1 MATYTPDSLRNL
13 FQSSFNLAQW
23 YGFLQHFLNASELKE
38 RPERIIEN
46 TSDEGYYLGNIDT
59 TDSYHIGLFQY
70 NITKG
75 SVANKR
81 VGLRNL
87 VKSFIN
93 PTWGEFDAAL
103 VVFDSGDHWRLSFI
117 CDIKGEA
124 TSPKRYTYVFGSD
137 DLLYRTPIERFNF
150 LKKKGISFENL
161 KTAFSV
167 EALSDEFFDKYREQY
182 ADFIQYVTGKR
193 FVKVGSKWEEKVLD
207 EPNAALM
214 QAFDHD
220 EKKIRYYVKKMMGRI
235 TFLHF
240 LQRKGWMCGDL
251 NYMQNMFENSPYKN
265 DYLDSVLEPLF
276 FGILNTKPAER
287 ETLFADYGWDKSQL
301 NEWKDIPY
309 LNGGLFE
316 RDEEDEPESR
326 FPADYFKRLF
336 QFFSEYN
343 FTIDENDPNDAEVGV
358 DPEMLGKIFENLLE
372 DNKDKGAFYT
382 PKEIVRYMCQ
392 ESLIAYL
399 ETNTSVAK
407 DKIRNFVIS
416 PEDGVA
422 DIPENKKPKLLT
434 ALEEV
439 KICDPAIGSGAFPMG
454 LLNELLHCREVLS
467 GEHYD
472 RAEIKKSIIQNNI
485 YGVDIEKGAV
495 DIARL
500 RFWLSIVVDEETPS
514 PLPNL
519 DYKIMQGNSLIE
531 SFMGVD
537 LSKLTYEKESKKDKG
552 EISLFD
558 DEKNCLQKTVTHMLS
573 SYYSCSD
580 HDRKLKLQQEIS
592 ETINKQLEAQ
602 AYNPEILKEL
612 RAINLAE
619 NNKFFLWHT
628 WFSDVFNRGD
638 GKDGFD
644 IVIGNPPYIKELG
657 NEKVFTPV
665 INSSF
670 GKKYHAGKM
679 DYWYYFLHKSI
690 ESISKS
696 GIISFI
702 TSRYWINSTGAKKII
717 KHVSEETSFLN
728 IVDIGKLKVFDNVVG
743 HHMISILTKDTSRD
757 TCKYFA
763 ISDDVKNIVKGIY
776 TNQRFI
782 KRDDLFIN
790 NEIVLENRIA
800 TNTTQILGDICNVA
814 QGVVEASDKIS
825 PKMYKKNPLP
835 NHHVGEG
842 IFVLSFDEYNELNL
856 STEEKNIMVTFED
869 DGCLSRY
876 CVNYGVTR
884 KLIYADAQNRQ
895 KIATD
900 INFSNLKKHLDNM
913 SDYITSTYKPYGLH
927 RARKYSDFT
936 QPKLIGPSMFVQ
948 PCYCYDDQNLFVG
961 MSYNIIT
968 PKDDTNLLLILG
980 IINSKYAQ
988 DWFHSNA
995 KHRGAGVD
1003 VGVDKLRTFPIASA
1017 TKFQQQQIIDL
1028 VNIILVKK
1036 KQDPQSNTSIEEN
1049 AIDAIVY
1056 DLYSLTDAEIKAIE
1070 QSI

>member
-13 FQSSFNLAQW
+13 FQSSFNLEQW
-23 YGFLQHFLNASELKE
+23 KGFLQHFFNATELKST
-38 RPERIIEN
+38 PERIIEN

-59 TDSYHIGLFQY
+59 TDSYRIGLFQY
-70 NITKG
+70 NIKKG

-161 KTAFSV
+161 NTAFSV
-167 EALSDEFFDKYREQY
+167 EALADEFFDKYREQY
-182 ADFIQYVTGKR
+182 ADFIQYITGKR
-193 FVKVGSKWEEKVLD
+193 FVKVGSKWEEKVLG

-214 QAFDHD
+214 QAFDHN
-220 EKKIRYYVKKMMGRI
+220 EKKIRDYVKKMMGRI

-251 NYMQNMFENSPYKN
+251 NYMQNMFENSAYKN

-287 ETLFADYGWDKSQL
+287 EALFTDYGWDKSLL

-316 RDEEDEPESR
+316 RDEEDEPESV
-326 FPADYFKRLF
+326 FPAEYFAKLF

-407 DKIRNFVIS
+407 DKIRQFVLS
-416 PEDGVA
+416 PEEG
-422 DIPENKKPKLLT
+422 ISGISEKWKGTLMK

-467 GEHYD
+467 GEHYN

-537 LSKLTYEKESKKDKG
+537 LSKLTYEKEYKKDKG

-558 DEKNCLQKTVTHMLS
+558 DEKNRLQKTVSHLLS

-580 HDRKLKLQQEIS
+580 HDRKVKLQQEIS
-592 ETINKQLEAQ
+592 DTINKQLEAQ
-602 AYNPEILKEL
+602 AYNPSILAKLKE
-612 RAINLAE
+612 INLTE

-628 WFSDVFNRGD
+628 WFSDVFTRD
-638 GKDGFD
+638 DREGFD
-644 IVIGNPPYIKELG
+644 IVIGNPPYISSKTQLSNYILAEQRNSLVASGKYSCLYQKWDLYIPFIEFGINQICSTNGVCAMIVPYPLTNQIYAQKLREMILTKFHLFELVDLNG
-657 NEKVFTPV
+657 TKIFNNATVSNCIPFIKRTKGENTTISNIDEKLHITPSFTKSYKDLIQDEKTYIWNVSNENRDSNRHSDMLTLGDLCYISKGMVLYSEDGLFTNEDLISNTPDSIHCRPYLEAKDMDTYA
-665 INSSF
+665 INNIRYIEYDTHRVPDMVSRPTF
-670 GKKYHAGKM
+670 RELYDRPKLMFNCLGKM
-679 DYWYYFLHKSI
+679 KVMIDYSNQFVCQQGIRVALLWNDLHGV
-690 ESISKS
+690 EN
-696 GIISFI
+696 
-702 TSRYWINSTGAKKII
+702 R
-717 KHVSEETSFLN
+717 
-728 IVDIGKLKVFDNVVG
+728 
-743 HHMISILTKDTSRD
+743 SILTS
-757 TCKYFA
+757 
-763 ISDDVKNIVKGIY
+763 
-776 TNQRFI
+776 I
-782 KRDDLFIN
+782 KRYSRLSRC
-790 NEIVLENRIA
+790 EME
-800 TNTTQILGDICNVA
+800 
-814 QGVVEASDKIS
+814 KIS
-825 PKMYKKNPLP
+825 TSFNMYYL
-835 NHHVGEG
+835 
-842 IFVLSFDEYNELNL
+842 
-856 STEEKNIMVTFED
+856 
-869 DGCLSRY
+869 
-876 CVNYGVTR
+876 
-884 KLIYADAQNRQ
+884 
-895 KIATD
+895 
-900 INFSNLKKHLDNM
+900 
-913 SDYITSTYKPYGLH
+913 
-927 RARKYSDFT
+927 
-936 QPKLIGPSMFVQ
+936 
-948 PCYCYDDQNLFVG
+948 
-961 MSYNIIT
+961 
-968 PKDDTNLLLILG
+968 LG
-980 IINSKYAQ
+980 ILNSKYAAQ
-988 DWFHSNA
+988 LLTNI
-995 KHRGAGVD
+995 RGGDYHIVPEHI
-1003 VGVDKLRTFPIASA
+1003 RNIPIASA
-1017 TKFQQQQIIDL
+1017 TVDVQNKVAEIVLKIIDL
-1028 VNIILVKK
+1028 KRT
-1036 KQDPQSNTSIEEN
+1036 QQNTSILETE
-1049 AIDAIVY
+1049 IDKIVY
-1056 DLYSLTDAEIKAIE
+1056 SIYGLTDTEIKIIE

>member
-23 YGFLQHFLNASELKE
+23 YSFLQHFFNASELKE
-38 RPERIIEN
+38 KPERIIEN

-59 TDSYHIGLFQY
+59 TDSYRIGLFHY
-70 NITKG
+70 NIRQG

-161 KTAFSV
+161 RTAFSV

-193 FVKVGSKWEEKVLD
+193 FVKVGSKWEEKVLG
-207 EPNAALM
+207 EPSATLM
-214 QAFDHD
+214 QAFDHN
-220 EKKIRYYVKKMMGRI
+220 EKKIRDYVKKMMGRI

-287 ETLFADYGWDKSQL
+287 EALFTDFGWDNSLL

-399 ETNTSVAK
+399 ETNTSIAK
-407 DKIRNFVIS
+407 DKIRNFVLS
-416 PEDGVA
+416 PEEGVA
-422 DIPENKKPKLLT
+422 DIPETKKQKLLT

-537 LSKLTYEKESKKDKG
+537 LSKLTYEKEYKKDKG

-558 DEKNCLQKTVTHMLS
+558 DEKNRLQKTVSHLLS

-580 HDRKLKLQQEIS
+580 HDKKVKLQQEIS
-592 ETINKQLEAQ
+592 DTINKQLETQ
-602 AYNPEILKEL
+602 AYNPEILREL

-628 WFSDVFNRGD
+628 WFSDVFNRED
-638 GKDGFD
+638 KEGFD
-644 IVIGNPPYIKELG
+644 IVIGNPPYISSKTQLSNPILAEQRNSLVASGKYSCLYQKWDLYIPFIEFGINQICSKNGVCAMIVPYPLTNQIYAQKLREMILTKFHLFELVDLNG
-657 NEKVFTPV
+657 TKIFNNATVSNCIPFIKRTKGENTTISNIDEKLHITPSFTKIYKDLIQDEKTYIWNVSNENRDSNRHSELLTLGDLCYISKGMVLYSEDELFTNEDLISNTPDSIHCRPYLEAKDMDTYA
-665 INSSF
+665 INNIRYIEYDTHRVPDMVSRPTF
-670 GKKYHAGKM
+670 RELYDRPKLMFNCLGKM
-679 DYWYYFLHKSI
+679 KVMIDYSNQFVCQQGIRVALLWNDLHGV
-690 ESISKS
+690 EN
-696 GIISFI
+696 
-702 TSRYWINSTGAKKII
+702 R
-717 KHVSEETSFLN
+717 
-728 IVDIGKLKVFDNVVG
+728 
-743 HHMISILTKDTSRD
+743 SILTS
-757 TCKYFA
+757 
-763 ISDDVKNIVKGIY
+763 
-776 TNQRFI
+776 I
-782 KRDDLFIN
+782 KRYSRLSRC
-790 NEIVLENRIA
+790 EME
-800 TNTTQILGDICNVA
+800 
-814 QGVVEASDKIS
+814 KIS
-825 PKMYKKNPLP
+825 TSFNMYYL
-835 NHHVGEG
+835 
-842 IFVLSFDEYNELNL
+842 
-856 STEEKNIMVTFED
+856 
-869 DGCLSRY
+869 
-876 CVNYGVTR
+876 
-884 KLIYADAQNRQ
+884 
-895 KIATD
+895 
-900 INFSNLKKHLDNM
+900 
-913 SDYITSTYKPYGLH
+913 
-927 RARKYSDFT
+927 
-936 QPKLIGPSMFVQ
+936 
-948 PCYCYDDQNLFVG
+948 
-961 MSYNIIT
+961 
-968 PKDDTNLLLILG
+968 LG
-980 IINSKYAQ
+980 ILNSKYAAQ
-988 DWFHSNA
+988 LLTNI
-995 KHRGAGVD
+995 RGGDYHIVPEHI
-1003 VGVDKLRTFPIASA
+1003 RNIPIASA
-1017 TKFQQQQIIDL
+1017 TVDVQNKVAEIVLKIIDL
-1028 VNIILVKK
+1028 KRTH
-1036 KQDPQSNTSIEEN
+1036 QNTSVLEAE
-1049 AIDAIVY
+1049 IDKIVY
-1056 DLYSLTDAEIKAIE
+1056 SIYGLTDTEIKIIE

>member
-1 MATYTPDSLRNL
+1 MATAYTPDSLRNL

-23 YGFLQHFLNASELKE
+23 YGFLQHFFNATELKST
-38 RPERIIEN
+38 PERIIEN

-59 TDSYHIGLFQY
+59 TDSYRIGLFQY

-182 ADFIQYVTGKR
+182 ADFIQYITGKR
-193 FVKVGSKWEEKVLD
+193 FVKVGSKWEEKVLG

-214 QAFDHD
+214 QAFGHN
-220 EKKIRYYVKKMMGRI
+220 EKKIRDYVKKMMGRI

-251 NYMQNMFENSPYKN
+251 NYMQNMFEKSAYKK

-287 ETLFADYGWDKSQL
+287 EALFTGCGWDKSL
-301 NEWKDIPY
+301 LSEWKDIPY

-326 FPADYFKRLF
+326 FPAEYFKRLF

-372 DNKDKGAFYT
+372 DNKDKGAFYS
-382 PKEIVRYMCQ
+382 PKEIGLYMCQ

-399 ETNTSVAK
+399 GTNTSVAK
-407 DKIRNFVIS
+407 DKIRQFVLS
-416 PEDGVA
+416 PEEGVA
-422 DIPENKKPKLLT
+422 DIPENKKSKLLV

-537 LSKLTYEKESKKDKG
+537 LSKLTYEKEYKKDKG

-558 DEKNCLQKTVTHMLS
+558 DEKNRLQKTVSHLLS

-580 HDRKLKLQQEIS
+580 HDRKVKLQQEIS
-592 ETINKQLEAQ
+592 DTINKQLEAQ
-602 AYNPEILKEL
+602 AYNPEILREL

-628 WFSDVFNRGD
+628 WFSDVFNRED
-638 GKDGFD
+638 KEGFD
-644 IVIGNPPYIKELG
+644 IVIGNPPYISSKTQLSNPILAEQRNSLVASGKYSCLYQKWDLYIPFIEFGINQICSKNGVCAMIVPYPLTNQIYAQKLREMILTKFHLFELVDLNG
-657 NEKVFTPV
+657 TKIFNNATVSNCIPFIKRTKGENTTISNIDEKLHITPSFTKIYKDLIQDEKTYIWNVSNENRDSNRHSELLTLGDLCYISKGMVLYSEDGLFTNEDLISNTPDSIHCRPYLEAKDMDTYA
-665 INSSF
+665 INNIRYIEYDTHRVPDMVSRPTF
-670 GKKYHAGKM
+670 RELYDRPKLMFNCLGKM
-679 DYWYYFLHKSI
+679 KVMIDYSNHFVCQQGIRVALLWNDLHGV
-690 ESISKS
+690 EN
-696 GIISFI
+696 
-702 TSRYWINSTGAKKII
+702 R
-717 KHVSEETSFLN
+717 
-728 IVDIGKLKVFDNVVG
+728 
-743 HHMISILTKDTSRD
+743 SILTS
-757 TCKYFA
+757 
-763 ISDDVKNIVKGIY
+763 
-776 TNQRFI
+776 I
-782 KRDDLFIN
+782 KRYSRLSRC
-790 NEIVLENRIA
+790 EME
-800 TNTTQILGDICNVA
+800 
-814 QGVVEASDKIS
+814 KIS
-825 PKMYKKNPLP
+825 TSFNMYYL
-835 NHHVGEG
+835 
-842 IFVLSFDEYNELNL
+842 
-856 STEEKNIMVTFED
+856 
-869 DGCLSRY
+869 
-876 CVNYGVTR
+876 
-884 KLIYADAQNRQ
+884 
-895 KIATD
+895 
-900 INFSNLKKHLDNM
+900 
-913 SDYITSTYKPYGLH
+913 
-927 RARKYSDFT
+927 
-936 QPKLIGPSMFVQ
+936 
-948 PCYCYDDQNLFVG
+948 
-961 MSYNIIT
+961 
-968 PKDDTNLLLILG
+968 LG
-980 IINSKYAQ
+980 ILNSKYAAQ
-988 DWFHSNA
+988 LLTNI
-995 KHRGAGVD
+995 RGGDYHIVPEHI
-1003 VGVDKLRTFPIASA
+1003 RNIPIASA
-1017 TKFQQQQIIDL
+1017 TVDVQNKVAEIVLKIIDL
-1028 VNIILVKK
+1028 KRTH
-1036 KQDPQSNTSIEEN
+1036 QNTSVLEAE
-1049 AIDAIVY
+1049 IDKIVY
-1056 DLYSLTDAEIKAIE
+1056 SIYGLTDAEIKIIE